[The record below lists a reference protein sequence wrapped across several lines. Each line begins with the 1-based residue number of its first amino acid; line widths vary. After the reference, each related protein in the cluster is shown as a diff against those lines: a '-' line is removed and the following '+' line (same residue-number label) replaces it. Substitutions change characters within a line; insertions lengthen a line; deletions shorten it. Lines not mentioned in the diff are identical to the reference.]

1 MKLAQRS
8 AKNEKRFV
16 IRREVGSKQNGLKII
31 KFEVGKVW
39 MVKIVQRK
47 NGVKSEMRNV
57 IRREVGWNF

>member
-16 IRREVGSKQNGLKII
+16 IRREVGSKQNGFKII

>member
-39 MVKIVQRK
+39 MVKLIQRK
-47 NGVKSEMRNV
+47 SDMRNV